1 LIELGPGRGTM
12 MADVLNAGRGTEGF
26 VEALNISLVEIS
38 PALKAAQED
47 TLVKTPV
54 IHAARSLNWLSDFCE
69 IPDSPDAPLL
79 VIANEFIDAIP
90 VQQFQMTV
98 DGWRER
104 LIGPGDGDDGDRG
117 FRFVLAD
124 GPPPDGVIPPAFENG
139 VEDAGEGAPKGTIVE
154 ARPAADQ
161 LVRAIAERLSRR
173 PGAALIIDYGHEQSA
188 AGDTLQAVKAH
199 EFHAPLEDPG
209 DADLTAHV
217 DFAELCRVATE
228 AGAQIHGP
236 VSQGAFL
243 QALGIG
249 VRADALI
256 KASPSH
262 RQDIGQ
268 ALSRLTSDDGMGRL
282 FKVLALVSPGM
293 PPPPGFD

>member
-1 LIELGPGRGTM
+1 LPLVPPCTPTPFGATIPEQRAPAASPGAGPRARRLAKELSVDWERLSGTGRTGRITEEDVRAAAAAASLPESTIHDS
-12 MADVLNAGRGTEGF
+12 ADVQRMPM
-26 VEALNISLVEIS
+26 S
-38 PALKAAQED
+38 P
-47 TLVKTPV
+47 
-54 IHAARSLNWLSDFCE
+54 IR
-69 IPDSPDAPLL
+69 
-79 VIANEFIDAIP
+79 
-90 VQQFQMTV
+90 
-98 DGWRER
+98 
-104 LIGPGDGDDGDRG
+104 
-117 FRFVLAD
+117 
-124 GPPPDGVIPPAFENG
+124 
-139 VEDAGEGAPKGTIVE
+139 
-154 ARPAADQ
+154 
-161 LVRAIAERLSRR
+161 RAIAERLSRR

-209 DADLTAHV
+209 DADLTTHV